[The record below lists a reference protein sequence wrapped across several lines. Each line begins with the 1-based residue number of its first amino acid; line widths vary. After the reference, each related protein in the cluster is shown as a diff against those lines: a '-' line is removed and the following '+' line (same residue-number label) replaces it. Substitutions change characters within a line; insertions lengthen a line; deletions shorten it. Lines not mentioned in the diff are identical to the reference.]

1 MFVVATPFFF
11 LLTIDWIKRQTT
23 EKNKDC
29 IQWTLVTRL
38 EELNLGDDVALF
50 SHNYQDKHSKLTR
63 MGMISA
69 RAALR
74 INKSKTKGMRIN
86 IANADRLELDGE
98 EIDEVEYFA
107 HPGINIS
114 REGGSDGDIQLGI
127 EKAKVLSRF

>member
-29 IQWTLVTRL
+29 IQWTRL